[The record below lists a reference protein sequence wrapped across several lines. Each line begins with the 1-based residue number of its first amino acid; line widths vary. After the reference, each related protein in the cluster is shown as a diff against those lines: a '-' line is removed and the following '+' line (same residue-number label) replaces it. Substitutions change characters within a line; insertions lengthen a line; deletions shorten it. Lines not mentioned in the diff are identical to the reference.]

1 MTKLF
6 GNKSQ
11 RDLKEI
17 TPYVEKIKAVYP
29 SIQALSNDELRAKVD
44 EIKQRIQDYVAD
56 ERAKVDQ
63 LRAGIEDKELEEREA
78 IWAEVDKIEKTI
90 TDKMEVVLEEVL
102 PEVFA
107 IMKDTA
113 RRFSESS
120 EVVVTAND
128 FDRNLA
134 ATHDFVR
141 IEGDKAIY
149 ANHWMAGGNEITWNM
164 VHYDV
169 QLFGGVVLHKGKI
182 AEMATGEG
190 KTLVATLPVF
200 LNALTRNG
208 VHVVTVN
215 DYLSKRDSEWMGPL
229 YMFHGLSV
237 DCIDK
242 HQPNSEGRRR
252 AYNADITFG
261 TNNEFGFD
269 YLRDNMATNPRDLV
283 QRKHNYAIVDEV
295 DSVLIDDARTPLI
308 ISGPVP
314 RGEQQLFEVFRPNV
328 EVVVNAQRTL
338 CSQLLIEAKK
348 KMASDDPKVVE
359 EGTVQLYRS
368 FKGYPRNKALIKY
381 LSEKSIKAQMLKTEE
396 YFMSENMRHMH
407 EATDELYFRRAVL
420 RY

>member
-1 MTKLF
+1 MGFNEFMTKLF

-113 RRFSESS
+113 RRFSESN

-190 KTLVATLPVF
+190 KTLGGYSPGILERADP
-200 LNALTRNG
+200 
-208 VHVVTVN
+208 
-215 DYLSKRDSEWMGPL
+215 
-229 YMFHGLSV
+229 
-237 DCIDK
+237 
-242 HQPNSEGRRR
+242 QRR
-252 AYNADITFG
+252 ACCNRERLPLEAR
-261 TNNEFGFD
+261 
-269 YLRDNMATNPRDLV
+269 LR
-283 QRKHNYAIVDEV
+283 VDG
-295 DSVLIDDARTPLI
+295 SALY
-308 ISGPVP
+308 VP
-314 RGEQQLFEVFRPNV
+314 RTCR
-328 EVVVNAQRTL
+328 
-338 CSQLLIEAKK
+338 
-348 KMASDDPKVVE
+348 
-359 EGTVQLYRS
+359 
-368 FKGYPRNKALIKY
+368 
-381 LSEKSIKAQMLKTEE
+381 
-396 YFMSENMRHMH
+396 
-407 EATDELYFRRAVL
+407 
-420 RY
+420 